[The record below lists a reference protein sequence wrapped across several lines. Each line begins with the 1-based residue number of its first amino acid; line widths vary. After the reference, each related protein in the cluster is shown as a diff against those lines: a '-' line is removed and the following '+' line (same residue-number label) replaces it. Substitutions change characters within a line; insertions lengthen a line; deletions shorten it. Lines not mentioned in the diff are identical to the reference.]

1 MNSDEEDGDLFEFS
15 DEDNGNLSDGVISD
29 INCSSDESE
38 DESESDSMEDYVG
51 KNGIHWSSVPSS
63 GRKPNEVESGKTPY
77 SGTKLRPASS
87 AAEQSRSR
95 TIPAQ
100 NFG

>member
-38 DESESDSMEDYVG
+38 DESERFVSFIHDCNKILLYSYIYLVIQWKTTWEKMEFTGHRYR
-51 KNGIHWSSVPSS
+51 HP
-63 GRKPNEVESGKTPY
+63 VENQMVSLMHLT
-77 SGTKLRPASS
+77 
-87 AAEQSRSR
+87 
-95 TIPAQ
+95 
-100 NFG
+100 